1 MMLFMFSL
9 NNILINRTAGMAY
22 SCPFPDSF
30 RNMHKKYFQFLSLH
44 CLMLL
49 LGITTLKIY
58 CDQKDNKY
66 NVDEDITITA
76 EFGNPS
82 AVKYVKWQKNE
93 TTTFRT
99 IATTLSRYMG
109 TRYENFKHLLMIRN
123 CCGLDT
129 GSYFL
134 LVTCIDD
141 VDITSNSI
149 DIQVVRGELYF

>member
-1 MMLFMFSL
+1 MLF
-9 NNILINRTAGMAY
+9 
-22 SCPFPDSF
+22 
-30 RNMHKKYFQFLSLH
+30 
-44 CLMLL
+44 
-49 LGITTLKIY
+49 LGITTIEIFS
-58 CDQKDNKY
+58 DQKDHRY
-66 NVDEDITITA
+66 YVDEDITITA

-93 TTTFRT
+93 TPTT

-123 CCGLDT
+123 CCDLDT

-149 DIQVVRGELYF
+149 DIKVVIGELHF

>member
-1 MMLFMFSL
+1 
-9 NNILINRTAGMAY
+9 
-22 SCPFPDSF
+22 
-30 RNMHKKYFQFLSLH
+30 
-44 CLMLL
+44 MLL
-49 LGITTLKIY
+49 LEITTIKIY
-58 CDQKDNKY
+58 SDQKDNRY
-66 NVDEDITITA
+66 YVDEDITITA

-82 AVKYVKWQKNE
+82 AVKYVRWQKKE
-93 TTTFRT
+93 TPTTFRT

>member
-99 IATTLSRYMG
+99 IATTLSRYIG
-109 TRYENFKHLLMIRN
+109 TRYKNFKHMMIRN
-123 CCGLDT
+123 CCDLDT

-134 LVTCIDD
+134 LVTCIND
-141 VDITSNSI
+141 VDITNSI
-149 DIQVVRGELYF
+149 DIQVVRGELHF